1 MFSLPPFQ
9 YVSDYFLRPAQFA
22 SVQQFAR
29 RGDCEVKK
37 EGIYLLCVYLFDDLV
52 SKLIYKLSY
61 FTHARTFDVLI
72 RVNVLVYSILLKH
85 LKESVEDKRR
95 SNTKSLSIIYI
106 RHIVRNKMIVFQGCN
121 DVIRD
126 TLYEWS

>member
-1 MFSLPPFQ
+1 MCIFIRRSCFETYIQTFLLYTRA
-9 YVSDYFLRPAQFA
+9 YVRCSNSRQC
-22 SVQQFAR
+22 SR
-29 RGDCEVKK
+29 
-37 EGIYLLCVYLFDDLV
+37 IFDKV
-52 SKLIYKLSY
+52 
-61 FTHARTFDVLI
+61 
-72 RVNVLVYSILLKH
+72 LLKH